1 MKRTHWFAIPMLACA
16 ALAGWSCQGNIGDP
30 GASGG
35 GLPGGNGGNGNGGSG
50 NTQNACIDAVFQS
63 SAAPLRR
70 LSPTEYRNSVTD
82 LFTGVTLPSL
92 DTAPD
97 TRVDGFTNNASG
109 QSASSLGVE
118 LYVKLSTGVAD
129 AAAQSLASWAP
140 CSDDSDAC
148 VGQIATGLA
157 TRAYR
162 RPLDSNEESRLTSF
176 AATARADHGFD
187 NAVRMVISAVL
198 ESPLFLFRA
207 EFGSNTPVGD
217 KAVRLTGY
225 EMASRLSYFFLET
238 LPDDELITAAR
249 DGLLDSDDGVRT
261 QAERLMAD
269 PNARPVL
276 TNFLA
281 EWLRLYKI
289 DGLSLDPNTFPEFDT
304 QLKADLK
311 ESARLYLDKALWE
324 DDSWASLMTG
334 SYGFV
339 NDRLAPL
346 FGVPAPGTDEL
357 TYVDLPKDQRAGI
370 LTQPGVLS
378 STSHGLRHSPIFR
391 GVTLLSSFLCTPTG
405 PADPKNL
412 NKEPEKVDPGEVCTT
427 RDDVAKT
434 HTVRDECQDCHRA
447 IDGAGFTFENYDA
460 LGRYR
465 DTENG
470 CSVDASGSLPTSDV
484 EGEIKDGV
492 DLSQKLAQSPQV
504 AACMS
509 EHLFRYA
516 LGRSVA
522 NADTCEVQALAG
534 NLLESDDDSMQ
545 NLILNLVTTPSFVS
559 RPKL

>member
-1 MKRTHWFAIPMLACA
+1 MKPTHWFAIPMLACA

-30 GASGG
+30 GASGDG
-35 GLPGGNGGNGNGGSG
+35 TPGGNGGSGGTS
-50 NTQNACIDAVFQS
+50 NPQNACLDAVFQS
-63 SAAPLRR
+63 SSAPLRR
-70 LSPTEYRNSVTD
+70 LSPAEYRNSVSD
-82 LFTGVTLPSL
+82 LFPGVALPPL

-97 TRVDGFTNNASG
+97 TRVDGFTNNSSG
-109 QSASSLGVE
+109 QSASPLGVE
-118 LYVKLSTGVAD
+118 LYVKLSGDVAT
-129 AAAQSLASWAP
+129 AAAQSLSSWAP
-140 CSDDSDAC
+140 CSDDSDTC
-148 VGQIATGLA
+148 VNQIATNLA

-162 RPLDSNEESRLTSF
+162 RPLDSDEQGRLETF
-176 AATARADHGFD
+176 ATTARAEQGFD
-187 NAVRMVISAVL
+187 NAVQMVASAVL

-207 EFGSNTPVGD
+207 EFGSDVPVGD
-217 KAVRLTGY
+217 KAVRLSGY

-238 LPDDELITAAR
+238 LPDDELTTAAR
-249 DGLLDSDDGVRT
+249 DGALDTDDGVRL

-269 PNARPVL
+269 PRSRPVL

-281 EWLRLYKI
+281 EWMRLYKI

-334 SYGFV
+334 SFGFV

-346 FGVPAPGTDEL
+346 FGVAAPGTNEL
-357 TYVDLPKDQRAGI
+357 VYVDLPQDQRSGI

-412 NKEPEKVDPGEVCTT
+412 NKEPEKVDPSEVCTT
-427 RDDVAKT
+427 RDSVAKT
-434 HTVRDECQDCHRA
+434 HTVRAECQDCHRA

-470 CSVDASGSLPTSDV
+470 CNVDATGTLPTSDV
-484 EGEIKDGV
+484 EGQIENGV
-492 DLSQKLAQSPQV
+492 DLSRKLAASPQV

-522 NADTCEVQALAG
+522 NADSCEVKALAVE
-534 NLLESDDDSMQ
+534 LLETDGDSMQ
-545 NLILNLVTTPSFVS
+545 KLIINLVTTPSFLS